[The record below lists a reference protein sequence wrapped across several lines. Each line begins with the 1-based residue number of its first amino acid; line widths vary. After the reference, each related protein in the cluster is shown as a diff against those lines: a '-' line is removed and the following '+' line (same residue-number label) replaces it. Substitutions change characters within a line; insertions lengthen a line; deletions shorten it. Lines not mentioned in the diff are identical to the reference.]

1 MRKLSVLVLLVGL
14 FTSCTQETNIYL
26 DDKRVDVLLNP
37 KTKST
42 ASSRDVYRGEIYVW
56 VKDINVSVEEEAT
69 GSVVNETFTL
79 TDNIEDTSEFVL
91 QDIPVGTNIFKANT
105 TTNAESINN
114 HYVNSINDD
123 ISIYVDKNPF
133 ALYSS
138 GYESLFVSLE
148 ASNEIALDMTTQNGR
163 LISHFKLTRNG
174 YQVTVKTY
182 TDGVLTNTSTILN
195 NEVLTSYLSNI
206 DAVEGISRQHILTIS
221 RPNSSEVLKTYTIDE
236 VVSASVSKS
245 NTYSIGVDEVLSSST
260 SLSFTWQA
268 WIEE

>member
-42 ASSRDVYRGEIYVW
+42 TSSRDVYRGEIYVW

-69 GSVVNETFTL
+69 GVVVSETFTL
-79 TDNIEDTSEFVL
+79 TDDIEDTSDFVI
-91 QDIPVGTNIFKANT
+91 QDIPVGTNVFNATT
-105 TTNAESINN
+105 TTNGESINS
-114 HYVNSINDD
+114 HYVNAINDD
-123 ISIYVDKNPF
+123 ISVYVDKNPF

-148 ASNEIALDMTTQNGR
+148 TSNEVTLDMTTQNGR
-163 LISHFKLTRNG
+163 LISNFELTRNG
-174 YQVTVKTY
+174 YQITVKTS
-182 TDGVLTNTSTILN
+182 TDGVLTSTTTISN
-195 NEVLTSYLSNI
+195 NEVLTAYLSND
-206 DAVEGISRQHILTIS
+206 DAVDGLSRQHIVTIS
-221 RPNSSEVLKTYTIDE
+221 RPNSSEILKTYVIDE

-245 NTYSIGVDEVLSSST
+245 NTYSVGVDEILSSST
-260 SLSFTWQA
+260 SLSFTWQT
-268 WIEE
+268 WVEE